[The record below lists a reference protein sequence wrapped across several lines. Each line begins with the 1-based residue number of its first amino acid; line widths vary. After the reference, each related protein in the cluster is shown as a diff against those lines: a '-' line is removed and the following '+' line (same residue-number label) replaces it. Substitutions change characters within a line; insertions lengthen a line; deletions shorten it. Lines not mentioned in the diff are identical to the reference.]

1 MSEDEKN
8 KMIICPVCKTEFCMK
23 EKEEENRYQVSD
35 LSIITDTQ
43 TNLQWYVG
51 PDKDTTWEEAKSW
64 VDNLTIDGGGW
75 RMPTRKELLGLYQNG
90 KGNRNMD
97 LIFKM
102 TGWWVWAS
110 EVKDS
115 SSAWYVAFDDGRD
128 YYNDR
133 SYSEYDRGFA
143 VRSAR

>member
-1 MSEDEKN
+1 MG
-8 KMIICPVCKTEFCMK
+8 
-23 EKEEENRYQVSD
+23 KEEWIHFQVSD
-35 LSIITDTQ
+35 IGLITDIK

-115 SSAWYVAFDDGRD
+115 SSAWGVGF
-128 YYNDR
+128 
-133 SYSEYDRGFA
+133 DRGAGYYDSRSDSRYGRVFA
-143 VRSAR
+143 VRQA